1 MTGPQPGTTPARPS
15 GARLETLTW
24 ADAETWL
31 RRDPVIVIP
40 LGAAA
45 KEHGPHLPLNNDA
58 TIAEWLADRLLE
70 QRPVLVAPLINASF
84 YPAFV
89 DYPGSISL
97 RAGTARDLVVD
108 TCSSLARHGG
118 RRFYVINTGMS
129 TLGPLAAAAR
139 QLDDA
144 LVFDYLDMGAALQT
158 LPPGLLRQAW
168 GSHADEHETS
178 LMLHIAPQTVDM
190 ARAVDDGAEGEG
202 PLSRVRGRGT
212 WSPSGVFGQAT
223 LASADKGR
231 AVAAA
236 LLARCLAQVDALD

>member
-1 MTGPQPGTTPARPS
+1 MRGVFLE
-15 GARLETLTW
+15 RLSWPEAKAW
-24 ADAETWL
+24 FDK
-31 RRDPVIVIP
+31 DPVVIIP
-40 LGAAA
+40 IGAAA

-58 TIAEWLADRLLE
+58 VIAGWLAGQVMARL
-70 QRPVLVAPLINASF
+70 PVLVAPLINASF

-97 RAGTARDLVVD
+97 RAGTARDLVVES
-108 TCSSLARHGG
+108 CGSLARHGG

-129 TLGPLAAAAR
+129 TRAPLAAAAR
-139 QLDDA
+139 RLGA
-144 LVFDYLDMGAALQT
+144 GVSFDYLDPAAALAG
-158 LPPGLLRQAW
+158 LPPGLLTQSW

-178 LMLHIAPQTVDM
+178 LMLHIAPRLVDM

-202 PLSRVRGRGT
+202 ALSRERGRGT

-231 AVAAA
+231 AVAQA
-236 LLARCLAQVDALD
+236 LLSRCLAQIEALA